1 MSTRISCNRTPRDE
15 IRQLGFETL
24 EARRLLTVPH
34 GAMPQDLAEY
44 LLGSTVVTAVFFES
58 DDSLDESTEDWTP
71 ALIEESKA
79 KIQDALDWWSDTFQ
93 RHQVCDS
100 LELSGSAC
108 QALSN
113 AEIDSLANEHAR
125 HEIDFV
131 VDWTYADNPF
141 PTAFEPINRI
151 SDDYI
156 YWGTQFLQEVGYSGS
171 TLGFG
176 EDLVDFN
183 HQQRVA
189 AGSDWAFTLF
199 VANSEQDAEDNW
211 AEGGSFTR
219 AFAFPQEKLIVQP
232 SGRPAS
238 TTAHEIGHMY
248 WAFDEYAPAGT
259 YFSSRGYYNQQNENA
274 HDNPTPGFV
283 QVDSIMD
290 REAGVSG
297 TRLENAYAS
306 ETSSPSSLIMVGW
319 RDSDDDGI
327 MDVLDVPHQITGTGY
342 YDQAAERYAFQ
353 GTSKVQ
359 TLPNLNPRPSGTR
372 SGSLRNDITLN
383 QITRLEYRID
393 GEDNPW
399 QTEALSA
406 TGNTVAL
413 DVSIPVPADFTSIEI
428 RTVDENTGVQSARFL
443 GSPEQPTQHTVNG
456 ISGFVRYDAAA
467 DGLDSG
473 DVNGLGGWTVE
484 LLDEHGASLALR
496 QSVDPDDYEEL
507 VELNEVHPQVTLTS
521 IGDGVARTAVYA
533 RTRSPASTGS
543 RVFAH
548 ALDATTISTEWTQQD
563 RRLQM
568 DFAEPVGTLSLDA
581 VANSDGDLGR
591 LEVYDLNDQ
600 LLARYTTDRLDTG
613 DVETMTLSRAAGD
626 IAYAIASAHA
636 GTAIRFDNLQ
646 FGAQTEQLT
655 NARGDFSFP
664 HLPAGNY
671 TLTIAPQEGY
681 ELTTNAS
688 WSIELTDR
696 LDNLTNFDFGARL
709 VAGAN
714 WQNPIEPLDVDNDGF
729 IAPIDVLLIVSHLNQ
744 YGSHP
749 LPVPPQPPELPPP
762 FLDVD
767 GDDHVA
773 PIDAL
778 LIIGHLN
785 SQDASADGEASN
797 SLVTS
802 PLVASATQT
811 QPFLVPPY
819 LATWQTTTQRSSRS
833 HLATPFPNVT
843 DATASALADNL
854 GSARRGTSPVIRDNG
869 GCAPAA
875 NQAGLIDELFD
886 RGFAAIK
893 LEKLL
898 HSTLASEPDI
908 ENTLAAI
915 VPHVDAAWQRRDL

>member
-1 MSTRISCNRTPRDE
+1 MPTPAPRNHLIRDH
-15 IRQLGFETL
+15 RRKLGFETL

-44 LLGSTVVTAVFFES
+44 LLGSTAVTAVFFES
-58 DDSLDESTEDWTP
+58 DGSLDTSTEDWTP
-71 ALIEESKA
+71 TLIEETKT
-79 KIQDALDWWSDTFQ
+79 KIQNSLDWWSDTFQ
-93 RHQVCDS
+93 RHQVCAALD
-100 LELSGSAC
+100 LEAASCQTLST
-108 QALSN
+108 
-113 AEIDSLANEHAR
+113 AEIDSLANDHAR

-131 VDWTYADNPF
+131 VDWTYADNPL

-151 SDDYI
+151 SDDYL

-171 TLGFG
+171 TLSFG

-183 HQQRVA
+183 HAQRLA
-189 AGSDWAFTLF
+189 LETDWAFTLF

-211 AEGGSFTR
+211 AAGGSFTR

-297 TRLENAYAS
+297 TLLENAYEA
-306 ETSSPSSLIMVGW
+306 ETSSPASFKMLGW
-319 RDSDDDGI
+319 RDSDHDGI
-327 MDVLDVPHQITGTGY
+327 MDVLDVPHQIAGTGY
-342 YDQAAERYAFQ
+342 YNQAADRYEFRGSSQ
-353 GTSKVQ
+353 VQ
-359 TLPNLNPRPSGTR
+359 TLPNLNARPSGTR

-383 QITRLEYRID
+383 QITKAEYRID

-399 QTEALSA
+399 QTADLSSNGDA
-406 TGNTVAL
+406 VEL
-413 DVSIPVPADFTSIEI
+413 DLSLAVPTDFNSIEI
-428 RTVDENTGVQSARFL
+428 RTVDDNTGVQSPAFS
-443 GSPEQPTQHTVNG
+443 GSREQPSQYTVSG
-456 ISGFVRYDAAA
+456 VSGFVRYDAAA
-467 DGLDSG
+467 DGLDQG
-473 DVNGLGGWTVE
+473 DINGLEGWTVE
-484 LLDEHGASLALR
+484 LLDEHGEPLVLR
-496 QSVDPDDYEEL
+496 QHLDPDDYEEL
-507 VELNEVHPQVTLTS
+507 VELNEVHSQVTLTS

-533 RTRSPASTGS
+533 RTRSPSSTGS

-548 ALDATTISTEWTQQD
+548 ALDATTISAEWTQQD

-568 DFAEPVGTLSLDA
+568 DFTEPIATLSLDA

-591 LEVYDLNDQ
+591 LEIYDLNDQ
-600 LLARYTTDRLDTG
+600 LLARYTTASLGSG

-626 IAYAIASAHA
+626 ISYAIASGHA

-655 NARGDFSFP
+655 STAGDFHFP
-664 HLPAGNY
+664 YLPPGNY
-671 TLTIAPQEGY
+671 LLAVEAQEGY
-681 ELTTNAS
+681 ELTTDAS
-688 WSIELTDR
+688 WAIELIDR
-696 LDNLTNFDFGARL
+696 MDNLTNHDFGTRL

-714 WQNPIEPLDVDNDGF
+714 WQNPVNALDVDNDGF

-744 YGSHP
+744 HGSHP

-778 LIIGHLN
+778 LIIGYLN
-785 SQDASADGEASN
+785 NQTASADGESKN
-797 SLVTS
+797 SAAMPS
-802 PLVASATQT
+802 PLAVATDTQ
-811 QPFLVPPY
+811 QVLHRNPLG
-819 LATWQTTTQRSSRS
+819 TWQTTTSSVPQSHLVSPLPIADQAIANRPSNTFQSTTLTPLQGGHDNNTCRRAVTRETPTDNFPRDRIDVSELEKFQRSV
-833 HLATPFPNVT
+833 L
-843 DATASALADNL
+843 
-854 GSARRGTSPVIRDNG
+854 
-869 GCAPAA
+869 
-875 NQAGLIDELFD
+875 
-886 RGFAAIK
+886 
-893 LEKLL
+893 
-898 HSTLASEPDI
+898 TLEPDI
-908 ENTLAAI
+908 ESTLSEI
-915 VPHVDAAWQRRDL
+915 GPHIDAVWRRHDF

>member
-1 MSTRISCNRTPRDE
+1 MPKRASCNHAPSDRN
-15 IRQLGFETL
+15 RQLGFELL
-24 EARRLLTVPH
+24 EARRLLTAPH

-58 DDSLDESTEDWTP
+58 DGSLDESTEDWTP
-71 ALIEESKA
+71 TLIAETKT
-79 KIQDALDWWSDTFQ
+79 KIQNALDWWSDTFQ
-93 RHQVCDS
+93 RHQVCDA
-100 LELSGSAC
+100 LELSGSGC

-183 HQQRVA
+183 HQQRLA
-189 AGSDWAFTLF
+189 AETDWAFTLF
-199 VANSEQDAEDNW
+199 VANSDQDAEDTW

-259 YFSSRGYYNQQNENA
+259 YFSSRGYYNQRNENA

-319 RDSDDDGI
+319 RDSDNDGI
-327 MDVLDVPHQITGTGY
+327 MDALDVPHQITGTGY
-342 YDQAAERYAFQ
+342 YDQVTEQYKFH
-353 GTSKVQ
+353 GTSEVQ

-372 SGSLRNDITLN
+372 SGSLQNDITLN

-393 GEDNPW
+393 GVDNPW
-399 QTEALSA
+399 QSEPLSA
-406 TGNTVAL
+406 TGDAVTL
-413 DVSIPVPADFTSIEI
+413 DVSLPVPADFTSIEI
-428 RTVDENTGVQSARFL
+428 RTVDENTGVQSAHFL
-443 GSPEQPTQHTVNG
+443 GSPEQPTQYTASG
-456 ISGFVRYDAAA
+456 ISGFVRYDTAA
-467 DGLDSG
+467 DGLDPG
-473 DVNGLGGWTVE
+473 DVNGLEGWTVE
-484 LLDEHGASLALR
+484 LLDEQGASLALR
-496 QSVDPDDYEEL
+496 QHVDPDDYEEL

-548 ALDATTISTEWTQQD
+548 ALDATTISAEWTQQD

-568 DFAEPVGTLSLDA
+568 AFAEPIATLSLDA
-581 VANSDGDLGR
+581 VANSDGDVGR

-600 LLARYTTDRLDTG
+600 LLARYTTERLDTG
-613 DVETMTLSRAAGD
+613 NVETMTLSRAAGD

-646 FGAQTEQLT
+646 FGAETEQLT
-655 NARGDFSFP
+655 NSSGDFSFP

-671 TLTIAPQEGY
+671 TLTVTAQDDY
-681 ELTTNAS
+681 ELTTNTN
-688 WSIELTDR
+688 WSIELVDR

-709 VAGAN
+709 IAGAN
-714 WQNPIEPLDVDNDGF
+714 WQNPVEPLDVDNDGF

-744 YGSHP
+744 HGSHP

-773 PIDAL
+773 PVDAL

-785 SQDASADGEASN
+785 SQDASADGEDSDSITPPSMLAPAAQN
-797 SLVTS
+797 PLS
-802 PLVASATQT
+802 PLR
-811 QPFLVPPY
+811 PP
-819 LATWQTTTQRSSRS
+819 LAIWQTTTQLPLHR
-833 HLATPFPNVT
+833 HLVTALPTVTGATT
-843 DATASALADNL
+843 
-854 GSARRGTSPVIRDNG
+854 SARSDSLGPAKPRAPEVARDYSHCASDTHQASPD
-869 GCAPAA
+869 
-875 NQAGLIDELFD
+875 DELFNGD
-886 RGFAAIK
+886 FTAIK
-893 LEKLL
+893 LENLLRRTRVRKL
-898 HSTLASEPDI
+898 DI
-908 ENTLAAI
+908 ENALTEIA
-915 VPHVDAAWQRRDL
+915 PHIDAAWQRHSR

>member
-1 MSTRISCNRTPRDE
+1 MPKQASCHRTPGDRT
-15 IRQLGFETL
+15 RLLGFETL

-44 LLGSTVVTAVFFES
+44 LLGSTVVTPVFFES
-58 DDSLDESTEDWTP
+58 DGSLDDSTEDWTP
-71 ALIEESKA
+71 SLIEETKA
-79 KIQDALDWWSDTFQ
+79 KIQNALDWWSDTFQ
-93 RHQVCDS
+93 RYQVCDS

-113 AEIDSLANEHAR
+113 SEIDSLANEHAR

-131 VDWTYADNPF
+131 VNWTHADNPF
-141 PTAFEPINRI
+141 STAFEPINRI

-183 HQQRVA
+183 HQQRLA
-189 AGSDWAFTLF
+189 AGTDWAFTLF
-199 VANSEQDAEDNW
+199 VANSEQDAEDTW

-219 AFAFPQEKLIVQP
+219 AFAFPQEKLIVLP

-259 YFSSRGYYNQQNENA
+259 YFSSRGYYNQRNENA

-297 TRLENAYAS
+297 TLLENAYAS

-319 RDSDDDGI
+319 RDSDNDGI
-327 MDVLDVPHQITGTGY
+327 MDVLDVPHEITGTGY
-342 YDQAAERYAFQ
+342 YDQAAERYEFH

-359 TLPNLNPRPSGTR
+359 TLPNLNPRPSGAR
-372 SGSLRNDITLN
+372 SGSLQNDITLN
-383 QITRLEYRID
+383 QITGLEYRID

-399 QTEALSA
+399 QTGALGA
-406 TGNTVAL
+406 PGATVAL
-413 DVSIPVPADFTSIEI
+413 DLSIPVPNDFTSIEI
-428 RTVDENTGVQSARFL
+428 RTVDENTGVQSAHFL
-443 GSPEQPTQHTVNG
+443 GSSAQPTQYTASG

-467 DGLDSG
+467 NGLDAG
-473 DVNGLGGWTVE
+473 DVNGLEGWAVE
-484 LLDEHGASLALR
+484 LLDAEGGPLTLR

-507 VELNEVHPQVTLTS
+507 VELNEVNPHVTLTS

-548 ALDATTISTEWTQQD
+548 ALDATAISAEWTQQD

-568 DFAEPVGTLSLDA
+568 DFADPIATLSLDA

-600 LLARYTTDRLDTG
+600 LLARYTTENLDTG

-646 FGAQTEQLT
+646 FGAPTEQLT
-655 NARGDFSFP
+655 NTSGDFSFP
-664 HLPAGNY
+664 HLPAGDY
-671 TLTIAPQEGY
+671 TLAISAQEGY
-681 ELTTNAS
+681 ELTTDGS

-709 VAGAN
+709 IAGAN
-714 WQNPIEPLDVDNDGF
+714 WQNPVDPLDVDNDGV
-729 IAPIDVLLIVSHLNQ
+729 IAPIDALLIVSHLNQ
-744 YGSHP
+744 FGSHP

-773 PIDAL
+773 PVDAL
-778 LIIGHLN
+778 LVIGHLN
-785 SQDASADGEASN
+785 SQEASADGEANRS
-797 SLVTS
+797 VVAP
-802 PLVASATQT
+802 PLHIATAET
-811 QPFLVPPY
+811 QPSPPLPP
-819 LATWQTTTQRSSRS
+819 LAIWQTATLNSSRK
-833 HLATPFPNVT
+833 HHPTPLPNISGV
-843 DATASALADNL
+843 TASGLSGDT
-854 GSARRGTSPVIRDNG
+854 GSASLKRSQGVLNNGSCSPQANHARPIDILFTS
-869 GCAPAA
+869 
-875 NQAGLIDELFD
+875 
-886 RGFAAIK
+886 GFTASK
-893 LEKLL
+893 LESLL
-898 HSTLASEPDI
+898 DPTLTSTPDI
-908 ENTLAAI
+908 ESTLTAI
-915 VPHVDAAWQRRDL
+915 VPSINAARQRRDL